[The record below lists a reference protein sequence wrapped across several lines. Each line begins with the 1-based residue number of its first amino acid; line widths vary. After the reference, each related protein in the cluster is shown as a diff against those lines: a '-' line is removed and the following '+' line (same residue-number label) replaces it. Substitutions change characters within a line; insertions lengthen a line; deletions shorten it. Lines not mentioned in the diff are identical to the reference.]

1 MAARPTPA
9 PAPPPPPA
17 LPAPAGA
24 VHVTLPDWVDAVVD
38 WERPLESEEARMRL
52 AIRLARE
59 NVERGTGGPFGAVIA
74 ERDTGRLL
82 SVGVNSV
89 VRLHNCTLHAEMVA
103 FMLAQA
109 RLGTF
114 TCGAPG
120 LPAYELATSCDPCAM
135 CLGATLW
142 SGVRHVRCGA
152 TRDDAMLLR
161 FEEGPVFASSW
172 AYLRRRGLD
181 VRRGLLR
188 EEAVAVFDLYR
199 ERGGAVYNG

>member
-1 MAARPTPA
+1 MTPA
-9 PAPPPPPA
+9 APARSAHVA
-17 LPAPAGA
+17 LPA
-24 VHVTLPDWVDAVVD
+24 WVDAVVD
-38 WERPLESEEARMRL
+38 WERPLATEEARMRL

-74 ERDTGRLL
+74 ERDTGRLV

-89 VRLHNCTLHAEMVA
+89 VRLNNSGLHAEVVA

-109 RLGTF
+109 RLGVF
-114 TCGAPG
+114 SLSAPG
-120 LPAYELATSCDPCAM
+120 LPAHELATSCDPCAM

-161 FEEGPVFASSW
+161 FDEGPVFASSW

-181 VRRGLLR
+181 VRHGLLR

-199 ERGGAVYNG
+199 ERGGAIYNG